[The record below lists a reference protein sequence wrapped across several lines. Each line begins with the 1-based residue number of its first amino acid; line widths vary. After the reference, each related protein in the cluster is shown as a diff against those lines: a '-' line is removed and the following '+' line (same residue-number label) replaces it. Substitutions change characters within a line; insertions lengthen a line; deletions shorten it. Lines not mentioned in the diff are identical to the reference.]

1 MDLLLLLK
9 SGWTLIEVGLS
20 LPQCLCTFGKE
31 KGFSLINPPTTF
43 TIKGREWNRIFFAV
57 DLDSSILGH
66 FSQYSWHLLF
76 AAWQNF
82 SELLWGGKAKASTGD
97 GQKSQAQEPGGAGC
111 FILCNLETNQVP
123 FIFFG
128 ICSAS
133 TELVN
138 SESTLGRNVGWEL
151 QFTEA
156 SSCPWPLHF
165 STCTGCWV
173 LLLNASLELRRDEK
187 LSIIKRIAF
196 QMKINTNPPIEASR
210 ATCSSIQMWEQR
222 DRFVIWGLL
231 LYITVGTLHIYQSRD
246 LYCKC
251 IAVLTSKCWGVLL
264 IIAAFPHSFI
274 FLLIYFLAP
283 DLLLF
288 KLMFTVSKTTIA
300 LTGIKFRCKFTWGRR
315 ELKWW

>member
-66 FSQYSWHLLF
+66 LSQYSWHLLF

-187 LSIIKRIAF
+187 FINYKKNCLSNEDQYK
-196 QMKINTNPPIEASR
+196 
-210 ATCSSIQMWEQR
+210 SSY
-222 DRFVIWGLL
+222 WGKQSHMQHHSN
-231 LYITVGTLHIYQSRD
+231 VGTEGQICNLRPVIIYHCR
-246 LYCKC
+246 
-251 IAVLTSKCWGVLL
+251 
-264 IIAAFPHSFI
+264 H
-274 FLLIYFLAP
+274 
-283 DLLLF
+283 
-288 KLMFTVSKTTIA
+288 FTYLS
-300 LTGIKFRCKFTWGRR
+300 
-315 ELKWW
+315 E